1 MKEKLEFL
9 GSKRAN
15 MPLFEQLHGLFETMK
30 SNQTDLLNPRL
41 PILAGK
47 NAYFHIKGKNP
58 EIPVVLKDYLPDNL
72 LVTDDKLY
80 VFNDKKV

>member
-15 MPLFEQLHGLFETMK
+15 MPLFEQLHGFFETMK
-30 SNQTDLLNPRL
+30 SNQTDLLNLRL

-47 NAYFHIKGKNP
+47 NAYFHIKGINP